1 MSLSRS
7 AYYKRPDLAKEV
19 LRAQSDEALRRAI
32 EHLLDEWPAYG
43 YRRVTHELRRRGIV
57 ANHKRVARVMRQHG
71 LAAAPPRRYRAPGGV
86 GVDVAKFYPNLAK
99 GFIATRPNQLWVAD
113 LTYIQ
118 LRSRFV
124 YLAAILDAWSRKV
137 VGYAIG
143 NVMETQLTL
152 AALESAYRSR
162 RPSPGLIHHSDR
174 GGQYA
179 SRDYRARLEALG
191 IVGSMSRKAN
201 PYDNAKA
208 ESFMKTL
215 KHEEVLKVDYLD
227 LEDLQRRLPRFL
239 DEVYNAKRL
248 HSALDYVPPNEFE
261 QLNNAR
267 QQVNS

>member
-1 MSLSRS
+1 
-7 AYYKRPDLAKEV
+7 
-19 LRAQSDEALRRAI
+19 
-32 EHLLDEWPAYG
+32 
-43 YRRVTHELRRRGIV
+43 
-57 ANHKRVARVMRQHG
+57 MRQNG
-71 LAAAPPRRYRAPGGV
+71 LAAAPPRRYRASSQDDEEGT
-86 GVDVAKFYPNLAK
+86 KFYPNLAK
-99 GFIATRPNQLWVAD
+99 NFVPTGPNQIWVAD

-118 LRSRFV
+118 LRNRFV

-137 VGYAIG
+137 VGYALG

-152 AALESAYRSR
+152 AALDSAYRSR

-179 SRDYRARLEALG
+179 SRDYRARLAALG
-191 IVGSMSRKAN
+191 IIGSMSRKAN

-215 KHEEVLKVDYLD
+215 KHEEVLKVDYFD
-227 LEDLQRRLPRFL
+227 LEDLQRRLPKFL

-248 HSALDYVPPNEFE
+248 HSALGYLPPNEFE
-261 QLNNAR
+261 QLNGTR